1 MHFKE
6 ETKKEPKK
14 GPVKEI
20 NPRRPNCRKRQKPV
34 ASLSE
39 KPTAFKRVDTD
50 LSGHLKKESDK
61 LRQEKTR
68 RVRKGRKN
76 HYNVKEKI
84 DKFVLT
90 FGGKELPWPVRL
102 MVEEGVKKPEAIKKD
117 NKKNKEEIT
126 NKQHPVKYWLGQGFK
141 IKR

>member
-1 MHFKE
+1 MRKEDEEEKEYNKDEKNKEVMHFKE

-61 LRQEKTR
+61 LRIRPKSVYIRPQSLYIRPQWRE
-68 RVRKGRKN
+68 
-76 HYNVKEKI
+76 
-84 DKFVLT
+84 VL
-90 FGGKELPWPVRL
+90 LSLLR
-102 MVEEGVKKPEAIKKD
+102 
-117 NKKNKEEIT
+117 
-126 NKQHPVKYWLGQGFK
+126 
-141 IKR
+141 